1 MTVNIQLDTMFKNA
15 QVMAT
20 LQEGDPNPHRTMYV
34 RLIGELEAV
43 LIDGYRNGN
52 KKTQAYMENFLESII
67 KRQLR
72 EIDALQAKR
81 CAAE

>member
-1 MTVNIQLDTMFKNA
+1 MTVNVQLDTMFKNA
-15 QVMAT
+15 QTMA
-20 LQEGDPNPHRTMYV
+20 LLMEGDPNPHRTMYA

-43 LIDGYRNGN
+43 LLDLAPEIEGWLLQRC
-52 KKTQAYMENFLESII
+52 LESII

>member
-1 MTVNIQLDTMFKNA
+1 MTVNVQLDTMFKNA
-15 QVMAT
+15 QTMA
-20 LQEGDPNPHRTMYV
+20 LLVEGDPTPHRTMYV

-52 KKTQAYMENFLESII
+52 KKTQAYMEGYLESII

-81 CAAE
+81 CATE